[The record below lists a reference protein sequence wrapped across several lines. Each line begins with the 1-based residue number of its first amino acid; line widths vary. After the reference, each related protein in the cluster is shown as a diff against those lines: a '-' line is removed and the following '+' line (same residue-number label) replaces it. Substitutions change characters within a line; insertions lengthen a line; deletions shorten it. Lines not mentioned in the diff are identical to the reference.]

1 MEIINTNR
9 ELIIKC
15 LNREY
20 KDSNPALYL
29 YICGQNRARETA
41 IGNILKYTN
50 VVFYGCSF
58 RQDFV
63 INCIKEFLDYKR
75 HQYINDE
82 IKIKTLY

>member
-20 KDSNPALYL
+20 KDSNPLL
-29 YICGQNRARETA
+29 FVYICGQDRARETA
-41 IGNILKYTN
+41 ITQILKYTN
-50 VVFYGCSF
+50 IVFNGCSF

-63 INCIKEFLDYKR
+63 INCIKEFLDFKR
-75 HQYINDE
+75 HQFINDE
-82 IKIKTLY
+82 IEIKTLY